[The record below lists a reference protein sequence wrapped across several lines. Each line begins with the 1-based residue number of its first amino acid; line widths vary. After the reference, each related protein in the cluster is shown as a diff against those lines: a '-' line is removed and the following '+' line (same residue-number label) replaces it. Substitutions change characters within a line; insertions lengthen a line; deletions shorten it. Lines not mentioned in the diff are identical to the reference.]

1 MCTERKAEGARRR
14 AWRIVLVAA
23 ALAAQTALAC
33 GICVEDRVAA
43 VFDNATVDAA
53 VAKKRHL
60 AFFGVEGA
68 LPATAESR
76 KAIADALQASGGI
89 KGTVR
94 VSLESASASAVFDPA
109 KTSLA
114 ALRAGAQVRLAPR
127 GLTLTALR
135 VIDGGGV
142 LKEP

>member
-1 MCTERKAEGARRR
+1 MSTKRLAAG
-14 AWRIVLVAA
+14 LVAA
-23 ALAAQTALAC
+23 VLPLTALAC

-60 AFFGVEGA
+60 AFFGVEGS

-76 KAIADALQASGGI
+76 RAIADALQASGGI

-94 VSLESASASAVFDPA
+94 VSLESAAASAVFDPG

-114 ALRAGAQVRLAPR
+114 ALREGAEARLAAR

>member
-1 MCTERKAEGARRR
+1 MRTELR
-14 AWRIVLVAA
+14 LAA
-23 ALAAQTALAC
+23 ALSVALASTFAMAC

-60 AFFGVEGA
+60 AFFGIEGS

-94 VSLESASASAVFDPA
+94 VSLESASASAVFDPG

-114 ALRAGAQVRLAPR
+114 ALREGAQVRLAPR
-127 GLTLTALR
+127 GLSLMALR

>member
-1 MCTERKAEGARRR
+1 MRTRLIA
-14 AWRIVLVAA
+14 VAI
-23 ALAAQTALAC
+23 ALAFPMTSLAC

-60 AFFGVEGA
+60 AFFGIEGA

-76 KAIADALQASGGI
+76 KAISDALQAGGGI

-94 VSLESASASAVFDPA
+94 VSLESASVSTAFDPA
-109 KTSLA
+109 RITLA
-114 ALRAGAQVRLAPR
+114 SLRAGAERNLAAR

-135 VIDGGGV
+135 VIDSGGV
-142 LKEP
+142 LREP

>member
-1 MCTERKAEGARRR
+1 MCTRR
-14 AWRIVLVAA
+14 LVAA
-23 ALAAQTALAC
+23 ALFAAALPASALAC

-43 VFDNATVDAA
+43 VFDNATVGAA

-60 AFFGVEGA
+60 AFFGIEGS

-94 VSLESASASAVFDPA
+94 VSLESASASAVFDPG

-114 ALRAGAQVRLAPR
+114 ALREGAQVRLAPR
-127 GLTLTALR
+127 GLSLMALR

>member
-1 MCTERKAEGARRR
+1 MCTRR
-14 AWRIVLVAA
+14 LVAGF
-23 ALAAQTALAC
+23 LAAVLPLAALAC
-33 GICVEDRVAA
+33 GVCVEDRVAA

-60 AFFGVEGA
+60 AFFGVEGS

-76 KAIADALQASGGI
+76 KAIADALQASGGL

-94 VSLESASASAVFDPA
+94 VSLESASASAAFDPG

-114 ALRAGAQVRLAPR
+114 ALRDGAQVRLARR

-135 VIDGGGV
+135 VIDDGGV